1 MMFSVQRLIN
11 KPFEIYSKE
20 VSESLKILSP
30 KKEFL
35 AKNIGNYN
43 PTDYILFSY
52 ILHVLCTIVPMGNGP
67 QRFLSMGWNP
77 MFALIKTIF
86 LMLHYNG
93 SEFNG

>member
-20 VSESLKILSP
+20 VSEYLKILSP

-43 PTDYILFSY
+43 PTDFILFSY
-52 ILHVLCTIVPMGNGP
+52 
-67 QRFLSMGWNP
+67 
-77 MFALIKTIF
+77 
-86 LMLHYNG
+86 
-93 SEFNG
+93 